1 MMLAITVFETI
12 LSPLSNICTYLLCMK
27 YGRDETFR
35 KKMNLLI
42 DSNVASYFIVC
53 IKGEI
58 QMTMRVKEV
67 ADLVGISVR
76 TLHHYDEIGLLTPDE
91 TTESGYRLYS
101 NENLETLQQILFFKE
116 LGFPLK
122 KIKEIIMSPS
132 FDRKEALQLHKKM
145 LLEKRARLDKV
156 IATIDKTIQHTKGE
170 IEMTNKEKFE
180 GFDFS
185 HNPYE
190 EEARERWGDAAV
202 DKANEYAKGMS
213 KEKQEEFNAIYRN
226 LAALRHGAP
235 DSKEAQEAIKVWYD
249 YLQNFSHYSL
259 DAFKG
264 LGQMY
269 VADERFTKNI
279 DKFGEGLAQFM
290 CDAMEIYADRNK

>member
-1 MMLAITVFETI
+1 
-12 LSPLSNICTYLLCMK
+12 
-27 YGRDETFR
+27 
-35 KKMNLLI
+35 
-42 DSNVASYFIVC
+42 
-53 IKGEI
+53 
-58 QMTMRVKEV
+58 MTMRVKEV

-101 NENLETLQQILFFKE
+101 NENLELLQQILFFKE

-122 KIKEIIMSPS
+122 KIKEIINSPS
-132 FDRKEALQLHKKM
+132 FDRQEALTLHRKM

-156 IATIDKTIQHTKGE
+156 IATIDKTILHTKGE

-190 EEARERWGDAAV
+190 EEARARWGDEAV
-202 DKANEYAKGMS
+202 DKANKAATGMS
-213 KEKQEEFNAIYRN
+213 KEKQEEFNNIYRN
-226 LAALRHGAP
+226 LATLRHGAP
-235 DSKEAQEAIKVWYD
+235 DSKEAQEAIQVWYD
-249 YLQNFSHYSL
+249 YLQNFGQYSL
-259 DAFKG
+259 EAFKG

-269 VADERFTKNI
+269 VDDERFTKNI
-279 DKFGEGLAQFM
+279 DQFGEGLAQFM
-290 CDAMEIYADRNK
+290 CDAMAIYADNRKK